1 MRFIKV
7 KFPNGSFGV
16 KSQDPL
22 NEDQAD
28 KLIQA
33 LTIILK
39 GVF

>member
-1 MRFIKV
+1 MKFIKI
-7 KFPNGSFGV
+7 KFPSGSFGIQ
-16 KSQDPL
+16 SQDPL
-22 NEDQAD
+22 TEDQAD